1 MTMVSARKKNIR
13 MKTSLAIIIVL
24 LSNIIVFAQAL
35 VSPQIKADFEGTWIY
50 KRKHYSSTVI
60 LKFEKGKDY
69 ANFIDVGT
77 GEAPEEHFR
86 AQIKNNKLVIPPYY
100 HRNDYNIE
108 MEVIKGKLYF
118 RQQLVLWDKNN
129 NPVKI
134 EDAPVIVKIFKRVKK

>member
-1 MTMVSARKKNIR
+1 
-13 MKTSLAIIIVL
+13 MKTSLAIVIML
-24 LSNIIVFAQAL
+24 LSNIIVFSQNL

-50 KRKHYSSTVI
+50 KKKHYSSTI
-60 LKFEKGKDY
+60 IIKFEKAKDY

-86 AQIKNNKLVIPPYY
+86 AQIMNNKLVIPPYY
-100 HRNDYNIE
+100 HRNDSKIE

-129 NPVKI
+129 NPVEIK
-134 EDAPVIVKIFKRVKK
+134 DAPVVVKIFQRVKK

>member
-1 MTMVSARKKNIR
+1 

-69 ANFIDVGT
+69 ANIIDVGT

-129 NPVKI
+129 NPVHI
-134 EDAPVIVKIFKRVKK
+134 ENAPVIVKIFKRVKK

>member
-77 GEAPEEHFR
+77 GEAPGEHFR
-86 AQIKNNKLVIPPYY
+86 AQIKNNNL
-100 HRNDYNIE
+100 
-108 MEVIKGKLYF
+108 LY
-118 RQQLVLWDKNN
+118 LH
-129 NPVKI
+129 I
-134 EDAPVIVKIFKRVKK
+134 IIGTTIT